1 MAAETQDTPRLR
13 RSRSD
18 HNLVPQG
25 GFENKIDA
33 NSFKRLHL
41 AKESLFSSKSG
52 FKDYSGILNWGLVL
66 LIMGGSRLALENIL
80 KYGILIS
87 PYQCF
92 LLFFQN
98 PFSWPLSSIA
108 LYLNI
113 HIAIA
118 LLTEKYIV
126 REVIGEKLGHFVLF
140 VNLIVV
146 LILPAVV
153 VL

>member
-1 MAAETQDTPRLR
+1 MDDRPAKSRLR
-13 RSRSD
+13 KSRSD
-18 HNLVPQG
+18 LNLTNQDESETQ
-25 GFENKIDA
+25 FEIKV
-33 NSFKRLHL
+33 SSGLHR

-66 LIMGGSRLALENIL
+66 LVMGASRLALENVL

-87 PYQCF
+87 PYQYF

-108 LYLNI
+108 LYVNI

-118 LLTEKYIV
+118 LQMEKYMI
-126 REVIGEKLGHFVLF
+126 REVIGERLGHIILS
-140 VNLIVV
+140 VNLIVL
-146 LILPAVV
+146 LIVPAVA